1 MYLSHL
7 SLTNFRG
14 FSHLEL
20 DLPPG
25 VVVLSGENAQ
35 GKTTLLEAMY
45 LLAIARSFR
54 AENEYEV
61 VNWRAYAEG
70 ADALVGGTIER
81 GSERFR
87 VYVGYQCV
95 PVPEQSTSDKERPF
109 TVRKQIRVSRL
120 KRTAAQLV
128 GAVNAVLFTADDIEL
143 VQGPPS
149 LRRRYLDILLSQVDP
164 AYLKYLQRYQ
174 KVLQQR
180 NRLLKLLQERRAET
194 QELDFWDQELVKEG
208 AWIIGQRYR
217 AMGLLA
223 SLSRESHGDLT
234 GGGEE
239 LALEYRPSVLMSGE
253 SVSAPEAEGEFMAA
267 IAASRK
273 KEIGVGS
280 TTVGPHRDDFHMM
293 VNGVDMGTY
302 ASRGQARTLALS
314 LRLAEAAYL
323 ASARDERPIVLLD
336 DVLSEM
342 DASRRSRVLDRALG
356 YQQVIIST
364 TDPDLLQATLPSAA
378 YFQLS
383 EGRVREW
390 ETPTYSQA
398 SG

>member
-20 DLPPG
+20 DLPTG
-25 VVVLSGENAQ
+25 VVVLSGGNAQ
-35 GKTTLLEAMY
+35 GKTTLLEAIY
-45 LLAIARSFR
+45 LLAIARSYR
-54 AENEYEV
+54 AENESEV

-81 GSERFR
+81 ETERLQ

-95 PVPEQSTSDKERPF
+95 PVPEQSASEKERPF

-149 LRRRYLDILLSQVDP
+149 LRRRYLDILLSQVDQ
-164 AYLKYLQRYQ
+164 AYLKCLQRYQ
-174 KVLQQR
+174 KVLLQR
-180 NRLLKLLQERRAET
+180 NRLLRLLQDRRADED
-194 QELDFWDQELVKEG
+194 ELDFWDQELVKEG

-223 SLSRESHGDLT
+223 SLSRESHTDLT
-234 GGGEE
+234 GAREE
-239 LALEYRPSVLMSGE
+239 LALEYKPSIPLSGE
-253 SVSAPEAEGEFMAA
+253 SLSAPEAEGEFMAA

-273 KEIGVGS
+273 KEMGMGS
-280 TTVGPHRDDFHMM
+280 TRVGPHRDDFRLM

-323 ASARDERPIVLLD
+323 ASARDEGPIVLLD

-342 DASRRSRVLDRALG
+342 DASRRSRVLDMALG

-364 TDPDLLQATLPSAA
+364 TDPELLQGSLPSAA
-378 YFQLS
+378 YFKLS
-383 EGRVREW
+383 EGQVLEW
-390 ETPTYSQA
+390 ETSTYSQA

>member
-20 DLPPG
+20 DLPSG
-25 VVVLSGENAQ
+25 VVVLSGGNAQ
-35 GKTTLLEAMY
+35 GKTTLLEAIY
-45 LLAIARSFR
+45 LLAIARSYR
-54 AENEYEV
+54 ADNESEV
-61 VNWRAYAEG
+61 VNWQAYAEG
-70 ADALVGGTIER
+70 ADALVGGAIER
-81 GSERFR
+81 GTERLQ

-95 PVPEQSTSDKERPF
+95 PSPEQSDSEKERPF

-143 VQGPPS
+143 VQGSPS
-149 LRRRYLDILLSQVDP
+149 LRRRYMDILLSQVDP
-164 AYLKYLQRYQ
+164 AYLKGLQRYQ
-174 KVLQQR
+174 KVLLQR
-180 NRLLKLLQERRAET
+180 NRLLRLLQDRRADVD
-194 QELDFWDQELVKEG
+194 ELDFWDQELVKEG

-223 SLSRESHGDLT
+223 SLSRESHTDLT
-234 GGGEE
+234 GAGEE
-239 LALEYRPSVLMSGE
+239 LALEYRPSIPLSDE
-253 SVSAPEAEGEFMAA
+253 SISAPEAEGEFMAA

-273 KEIGVGS
+273 REMGMGS
-280 TTVGPHRDDFHMM
+280 TRVGPHRDDFRLM

-323 ASARDERPIVLLD
+323 ALARDQGPIVLLD

-364 TDPDLLQATLPSAA
+364 TDPELLQGSLPSAA
-378 YFQLS
+378 YFQIS
-383 EGRVREW
+383 EGRVSEW
-390 ETPTYSQA
+390 EPPTYSKA